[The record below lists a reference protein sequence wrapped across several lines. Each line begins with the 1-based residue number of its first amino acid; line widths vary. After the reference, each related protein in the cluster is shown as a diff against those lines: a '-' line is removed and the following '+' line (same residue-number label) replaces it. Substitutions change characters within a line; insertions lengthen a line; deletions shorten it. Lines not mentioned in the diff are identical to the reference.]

1 MENELKYTR
10 LKKISLHYLTKEGAR
25 GEALIQNYVK
35 VKALNLKKIKKIYCI
50 FNYFCNY
57 WGKF

>member
-35 VKALNLKKIKKIYCI
+35 VKALN
-50 FNYFCNY
+50 
-57 WGKF
+57 

>member
-25 GEALIQNYVK
+25 MRGEASIQNYVR
-35 VKALNLKKIKKIYCI
+35 VKAINYKK
-50 FNYFCNY
+50 
-57 WGKF
+57 